1 VNDVYLLTDGKTTKS
16 VPAGSGPPE
25 PGATLI
31 SGPSLGAPTSSGTPT
46 PTPTPGATTDT
57 SGISSSAFGA
67 AVNTSGTGA
76 LTYRNISIPVWR
88 NDASTS
94 VTTVKSSGDQH
105 GSANAA
111 ESALGADKNASANAL
126 EGMMTKL
133 TPQMFSEKDAYNEFA
148 SIMMDPAKYKQVTDV
163 MVQSGW
169 INPGQI
175 FDAGVLQSRW
185 NEAVRYAVD
194 LKQLKGVEMTPLE
207 AIQMWGQNSGAATL
221 ANQNYVRDHLTGTR
235 VQNDQTIDEKT
246 PSETTL
252 HDLLG
257 RNPTDAELIAYNH
270 GVQQTAAAHPLNR
283 EIQTHYVEGQPDSQT
298 VTYTG
303 GYDQHA
309 AEVQA
314 AQGASPE
321 VAQNQAATTY
331 YNALVNALRPAA

>member
-1 VNDVYLLTDGKTTKS
+1 
-16 VPAGSGPPE
+16 
-25 PGATLI
+25 
-31 SGPSLGAPTSSGTPT
+31 
-46 PTPTPGATTDT
+46 
-57 SGISSSAFGA
+57 
-67 AVNTSGTGA
+67 
-76 LTYRNISIPVWR
+76 VWR
-88 NDASTS
+88 NDPSTS
-94 VTTVKSSGDQH
+94 VETVKPSSGH
-105 GSANAA
+105 AGSANAA
-111 ESALGADKNASANAL
+111 EAPAGTDKNASANAL
-126 EGMMTKL
+126 EGMMTQI
-133 TPQMFSEKDAYNEFA
+133 TPEMFTEKNAYNEFA
-148 SIMMDPAKYKQVTDV
+148 SIMMDPAKFKQVTDT

-175 FDAGVLQSRW
+175 FDAPMLQSKW
-185 NEAVRYAVD
+185 NDAVRMAVD
-194 LKQLKGVEMTPLE
+194 LKQFKGVDMTPLE
-207 AIQMWGQNSGAATL
+207 VVQMWGQNSGAATL

-246 PSETTL
+246 PSVTTL

-257 RNPTDAELIAYNH
+257 RDPTDAELIAYNH

-283 EIQTHYVEGQPDSQT
+283 EIQTHYTVGQPDAQT

-331 YNALVNALRPAA
+331 YNALVNAIRPAA